1 MPRNRA
7 ERGRQR
13 VGWVESNAH
22 SQSRFRSLERTR
34 LQDDVLPLANPCSEP
49 QMLVMKISNVKTT
62 EPSKELLAKLESW
75 VPQNFRFGSWSNCFY
90 CGTQPTDRDHVIP
103 FSMISPEKR
112 GGKCR
117 GSTGM
122 TTPSCHECNLMLS
135 NLFFETMHDR
145 CEYVNKRIRRRYS
158 KLLHMEKWQDWEL
171 DSIKGKLRSY
181 VICKQSER
189 NMAVD
194 RASWQFKEKFT
205 KLFEQSFDECK
216 SEHPENKH
224 LVDFMRPRWM
234 EVAYSTAP

>member
-1 MPRNRA
+1 MHVQ
-7 ERGRQR
+7 ERGLDRLK
-13 VGWVESNAH
+13 WK
-22 SQSRFRSLERTR
+22 R
-34 LQDDVLPLANPCSEP
+34 LQDGVLPLVNPVSEL

-75 VPQNFRFGSWSNCFY
+75 VPQNFRFGTWSNCFY

-103 FSMISPEKR
+103 FSMLSLEKR

-122 TTPSCHECNLMLS
+122 TTPSCHECNIMLS

-158 KLLHMEKWQDWEL
+158 KLLHMEKWQEWEL

-224 LVDFMRPRWM
+224 LMDFMRPRWM